1 VKGPALGNARI
12 SFTAR
17 EMPRLPH
24 LSGNLLLGHSSLAES
39 FRPTWGIIRRR
50 SIADSFRRV
59 FRRASRYRAG
69 EAIALASRYYDAGEV
84 A

>member
-1 VKGPALGNARI
+1 
-12 SFTAR
+12 
-17 EMPRLPH
+17 M
-24 LSGNLLLGHSSLAES
+24 LGHSSLAES

-50 SIADSFRRV
+50 SLTYRIADSFRRV